1 MFAPSPQQSTFFDFL
16 LHDTRNCCLSAC
28 AGSGKTTTV
37 FEGMKYLPQVAE
49 NSFLPPSVVYIA
61 FNKDIVAAAKAKAP
75 RNCQVLTGHA
85 LGRRSLVASGR
96 YEPAVVRAR
105 DFARGNKNT
114 KRLYNIL
121 GEIPDMRDVIRLLSL
136 ARTQPRHWAD
146 MDDAYFRAHMEKS
159 SLQIEE
165 PQAAFAAVRKTIA
178 TGAEDYSCIDF
189 DEMLYLPIVW
199 NLPFEPQDYVFV
211 DEAQD
216 TNDIQLEMFTRLAK
230 PAPSSLTL
238 MNDYA
243 VGLDRR
249 PSPTRFFFVGDPHQA
264 IYGFRGANS
273 DSMARIAARFSCVE
287 LPLSVSF
294 RCPQLV
300 VAEAQKFLRPPL
312 KLSGNMITIQSEPEN
327 FA

>member
-1 MFAPSPQQSTFFDFL
+1 MTFQPSPQQAAFFDFL
-16 LHDTRNCCLSAC
+16 RTDTRNAILSAC

-37 FEGMKYLPQVAE
+37 FEGMKFLPQTAE
-49 NSFLPPSVVYIA
+49 NSFLPPSIVYLA
-61 FNKDIVAAAKAKAP
+61 FNKDIVAVAKQRAP

-85 LGRRSLVASGR
+85 LGRRALVASGR
-96 YEPAVVRAR
+96 YEPAVVRSR
-105 DFARGNKNT
+105 EFARGNKNT

-121 GEIPDMRDVIRLLSL
+121 GERDDMRDIIRLLSL
-136 ARTQPRHWAD
+136 ARTQPVHWSD
-146 MDDAYFRAHMEKS
+146 MDDAYLRNHCERS
-159 SLQIEE
+159 SLQIIDGQQE
-165 PQAAFAAVRKTIA
+165 AFAAVRKTIA

-199 NLPFEPQDYVFV
+199 NLAFEPQDYVFV

-230 PAPSSLTL
+230 PKQGAVLVNSDWQTFSS
-238 MNDYA
+238 
-243 VGLDRR
+243 
-249 PSPTRFFFVGDPHQA
+249 TRFFFVGDPHQA

-273 DSMARIAARFSCVE
+273 DSMARIAKRFDCVE

-300 VAEAQKFLRPPL
+300 VAEAQKFLR
-312 KLSGNMITIQSEPEN
+312 KVV
-327 FA
+327 A